1 MAVIGKIRQAFGM
14 RRIVPMLAAVAVGAC
29 ANQLAAREAF
39 LKQFVG
45 HSDSELVQKLGVPTR
60 TYETHG
66 VKYLAYTESRL
77 EFMPPLPPYAG
88 PPWWLGA
95 YGAAPPQVV
104 NLVCETTFVVAG
116 GIVKSYALRG
126 NACG

>member
-1 MAVIGKIRQAFGM
+1 VIRKPGQAFDM
-14 RRIVPMLAAVAVGAC
+14 HQFVPLLVAVVIGAC

-39 LKQFVG
+39 LNQFVG
-45 HSDSELVQKLGVPTR
+45 HPDSELVRKLGVPTR
-60 TYETHG
+60 TYETRG
-66 VKYLAYTESRL
+66 VKYLAYSESRL

-104 NLVCETTFVVAG
+104 NLVCETTFVVAD
-116 GIVKSYALRG
+116 GIVKSYTLHG